1 MKRYIFSLQNTFRII
16 KTQKLN
22 SILILSV
29 LSVSFTCCL
38 FTLAMGSKEAK
49 LENENLEI
57 SRSIYFR
64 NLSADKS
71 SVYAFYNALGDYC
84 DIDAYLAVGNTFCT
98 TTVYSASGKKSEAK
112 KIVIASDFLCDK
124 TNFYFDPFAP
134 GKSVLTNGEVFYELD
149 YWNGIDPDAPILNG
163 KKFSPVRL
171 ADFKYFNSSELLKNQ
186 PLLYLTSDDFI
197 DRANEITDVCVLL
210 TKKPSDSQ
218 IEDILN
224 ISNNFFSL
232 NDVVL
237 PHSPGGLQVQKSK
250 AFIAVVLLLLSFINI
265 KSAFVFVCQSRR
277 KEFFI
282 YRMYGATKFYIC
294 VDILEM
300 ILTFS
305 IISFVLSICIYLI
318 TYPILK
324 YFGIDYP
331 LNIYTVFLLGV
342 LVTVL
347 SVFSMF
353 SCIKEVK
360 KHETR

>member
-1 MKRYIFSLQNTFRII
+1 MKRYIFGLQNAFRII

-29 LSVSFTCCL
+29 LSVSFACCL

-49 LENENLEI
+49 SENESLEI

-64 NLSADKS
+64 SLSADKS
-71 SVYAFYNALGDYC
+71 SVYAFYNALEDYC
-84 DIDAYLAVGNTFCT
+84 DIDAYLAVGNTICT
-98 TTVYSASGKKSEAK
+98 TTVYSTSGEKNEAR
-112 KIVIASDFLCDK
+112 KIVIASDFLCNK
-124 TNFYFDPFAP
+124 TNFYFDPFVP
-134 GKSVLTNGEVFYELD
+134 GKSTLTNGEVFYELD
-149 YWNGIDPDAPILNG
+149 YWNGINPDAPILNG

-186 PLLYLTSDDFI
+186 PLLYLTSDDFT
-197 DRANEITDVCVLL
+197 DRVNEITDVCVLL
-210 TKKPSDSQ
+210 TKAPSDSQ

-224 ISNNFFSL
+224 IGNKFFSL

-237 PHSPGGLQVQKSK
+237 PHSPDGLQVQKSK
-250 AFIAVVLLLLSFINI
+250 AFISVILLILSFVNI
-265 KSAFVFVCQSRR
+265 KSAFVFICQSRR

-305 IISFVLSICIYLI
+305 IISFAFSICLYLVA
-318 TYPILK
+318 YPILK
-324 YFGIDYP
+324 CFGIDYP
-331 LNIYTVFLLGV
+331 LNIYTVLMLGAFV
-342 LVTVL
+342 ILL